1 MASTVLVYN
10 TLKNLANKEQK
21 GYITPDVFNN
31 FAQAAQINVFN
42 EFFTELVDAKRLSRQ
57 GFELGR
63 DKSIRKQTLED
74 LSIFVTREVISQDFY
89 KWHKPDNLAKIISI
103 RVKDSGWEIGSYQA
117 THEEYEMT
125 PCELIYD
132 VEKATQIL
140 GSNLSTPTVDF
151 PVALITDKIEVF
163 PSDITQI
170 ELTYYR
176 LPGSKGAGAM
186 SQYMGQIELGDSV
199 DWPPHYSAQVLSTG
213 YETPNY
219 GSIRDFELPDRYVSE
234 LVAELAKMIGIRLRD
249 SNILAYGSK
258 EEAAE

>member
-21 GYITPDVFNN
+21 GYITPEVFNT

-74 LSIFVTREVISQDFY
+74 LAIFVKREVISQDFY

-103 RVKDSGWEIGSYQA
+103 RVMDHGWELGAYLA
-117 THEEYEMT
+117 THEGYEMT

-163 PSDITQI
+163 PSDIAHI

-176 LPGSKGAGAM
+176 LPGSKGAGAIQ
-186 SQYMGQIELGDSV
+186 QYMGGIEQGAIDL
-199 DWPPHYSAQVLSTG
+199 PPYYAGVMNTQNQ
-213 YETPNY
+213 YEMPDY
-219 GSIRDFELPDRYVSE
+219 AAVRDFELPDRYVSE

-249 SNILAYGSK
+249 PNMLAYGAK